1 MGEPEHQRDLRLE
14 LEREVGDDGAHRRL
28 VGEAPL
34 EHRAVADVAQRL
46 AEAEAHLAGRGDGA
60 VEPRQVHHL
69 DDGAHA
75 RALGADALGI
85 GAVEFDFRRGVRLV
99 AELVLQALEADG
111 VLAAVGPV
119 ARHQIAG
126 EARRRLGQHQ
136 ERVAH
141 RRRHEPFVAADLDMV
156 AVRHGLG

>member
-1 MGEPEHQRDLRLE
+1 MAQSRRVRL
-14 LEREVGDDGAHRRL
+14 
-28 VGEAPL
+28 
-34 EHRAVADVAQRL
+34 
-46 AEAEAHLAGRGDGA
+46 
-60 VEPRQVHHL
+60 HHL

-75 RALGADALGI
+75 RALGTDALGP
-85 GAVEFDFRRGVRLV
+85 GAVEFDLRRGVRLV

-111 VLAAVGPV
+111 VLAAVRPV

-136 ERVAH
+136 ESVAH

-156 AVRHGLG
+156 AVRHGLGDVGAHVGAALALGHAHAQGHAGLFPPRQRPRIVFAREDLGLPLLQAHRART